1 MKAGPMPSD
10 SSPPAKQVS
19 SPSEPLVS
27 ALVST
32 YASARFMASLLDDL
46 EAQTIADRLEIVV
59 IDSASPQNE
68 GEIVRAFQ
76 QRYDNIVYLRTE
88 QRENSHVSLNRAIGL
103 ARGKYVT
110 LANTDDRHEPD
121 AYARLAAVLEARPDV
136 ALAYADI
143 ALTKSE
149 ADITGNLSYRDAE
162 LIGYYRWPEFHPV
175 SFFQQCYA
183 GPQPMWRRDLHAK
196 YGGFDPEF
204 FFAGDYEFWLRLIAN
219 GEIFVHLPQVLG
231 MMLHSS
237 ASNSHSHLRPLE
249 EEAMRGR
256 KRYWPPQMGE
266 LRPGGPAYLEVPD
279 AYQQREPERYP
290 GKEPI
295 SVLIRVGR
303 QPELLLETLAT
314 VLGQKY
320 PAIELI
326 LLNRDGLAL
335 DGLLAGVPQLPP
347 TLVLNTAGLD
357 DTQARNLGLRLA
369 TGRQVFLL
377 GSGDRWHGGHLLSHL
392 KALQSRDFT
401 YSEAYRL
408 PHRRTGAQL
417 ERLARDAN
425 NTPDLSLGSLLG
437 QFVASVALGFRREW
451 LRSLPYDG
459 EKISGPTARA
469 RWQSLEAL
477 RRAGFFGAQ
486 TERYPDWDLQLLAL
500 EQTHPQRLR
509 SITCEYLDPADPL
522 PDGKPLLQRI
532 GDSQSLL
539 AAAPNL
545 PIQPDR
551 SLILLIDEASAANP
565 PAFTDLMASR
575 GQDADP
581 QLIVVSPSAVSLP
594 AAAIGLVLKPAP
606 ADPLTMFRYGL
617 ALSSAPRVT
626 MVHWNE
632 TRQDL
637 HALIAEETRS
647 AADSE
652 LRVYEGARWKPLPAA
667 EALAALQTSVGVFEG
682 GRAAWERL
690 LSV

>member
-10 SSPPAKQVS
+10 SSPSKQVS
-19 SPSEPLVS
+19 PPSEPLVS

-32 YASARFMASLLDDL
+32 YASARFMASLLADL

-59 IDSASPQNE
+59 IDSNSPQNE

-76 QRYDNIVYLRTE
+76 QRYANIVYLRTD

-149 ADITGNLSYRDAE
+149 ADITGNLSYREAE
-162 LIGYYRWPEFHPV
+162 LVGYYRWPEFHPV

-231 MMLHSS
+231 LMLHSS

-279 AYQQREPERYP
+279 AYQQREPEKYP
-290 GKEPI
+290 GTEKV

-320 PAIELI
+320 PNIELI
-326 LLNRDGLAL
+326 LLNREGLAL
-335 DGLLAGVPQLPP
+335 DDLLAGVPQLPP

-357 DTQARNLGLRLA
+357 DAQARNLGLRLA
-369 TGRQVFLL
+369 TGAHVFLL
-377 GSGDRWHGGHLLSHL
+377 RSGDRWHGGHLLSHL
-392 KALQSRDFT
+392 KALQTRDFT

-408 PHRRTGAQL
+408 PHRRTSALL

-437 QFVASVALGFRREW
+437 QFVASVALGFRREL

-459 EKISGPTARA
+459 AKLSSPAAAA

-477 RRAGFFGAQ
+477 RRSGFFGAQ

-500 EQTHPQRLR
+500 EQSHPQRLR
-509 SITCEYLDPADPL
+509 GITCEYIDPADPL

-539 AAAPNL
+539 AAAPKL
-545 PIQPDR
+545 PAQPGR
-551 SLILLIDEASAANP
+551 SLILLIDEAAENQ
-565 PAFTDLMASR
+565 PAFTEPMAALGQHADL
-575 GQDADP
+575 
-581 QLIVVSPSAVSLP
+581 QLIVVSSVAGLALP
-594 AAAIGLVLKPAP
+594 AAAIGLVIKSATE
-606 ADPLTMFRYGL
+606 PLTRLRYGL
-617 ALSSAPRVT
+617 ALSSSPRVT
-626 MVHWNE
+626 IAHWHERAEN
-632 TRQDL
+632 L
-637 HALIAEETRS
+637 SALMADGANR
-647 AADSE
+647 AGDSE
-652 LRVYEGARWKPLPAA
+652 LRVYDGASWTPLPAA
-667 EALAALQTSVGVFEG
+667 EALAGLHRSGVLEG
-682 GRAAWERL
+682 RREAWEQL
-690 LSV
+690 LKA